1 MVSIKYTKEEVLSKL
16 SHLQKLNYNK
26 FFWWRRWTRYN
37 QDLNPK
43 SPLIDRILNG
53 DFDFSH
59 YYWQMEYCNIEIEE
73 KRTQSEDLEH
83 FHDVTKIDYQ
93 RRKRL
98 REDYEKD
105 ESEKL
110 SQLETE
116 FLKNFNITKE
126 QYEGEI
132 EQCGGGLKDL
142 YYQIFGKYEKR
153 IQLPSKRGRKSKKK

>member
-1 MVSIKYTKEEVLSKL
+1 MCIRDSIPAIIDLAQKCDHITEMGVRTVVSTWGWLGGAPKNGLISY
-16 SHLQKLNYNK
+16 
-26 FFWWRRWTRYN
+26 
-37 QDLNPK
+37 DILNPK
-43 SPLIDRILNG
+43 YWNKPGQEFDPIQDVIDTAEAYNIKFKFIEA
-53 DFDFSH
+53 DV
-59 YYWQMEYCNIEIEE
+59 CNIEIEE

-116 FLKNFNITKE
+116 FLKNFNLSLIH
-126 QYEGEI
+126 I
-132 EQCGGGLKDL
+132 
-142 YYQIFGKYEKR
+142 
-153 IQLPSKRGRKSKKK
+153 